1 MDRIDPFCPLDPA
14 YYCRVLDYCCDG
26 LGVIMIEY
34 FRLKI
39 EDLMSAFGG
48 SI

>member
-1 MDRIDPFCPLDPA
+1 
-14 YYCRVLDYCCDG
+14 
-26 LGVIMIEY
+26 MIEY

-39 EDLMSAFGG
+39 EYLWFAFGG